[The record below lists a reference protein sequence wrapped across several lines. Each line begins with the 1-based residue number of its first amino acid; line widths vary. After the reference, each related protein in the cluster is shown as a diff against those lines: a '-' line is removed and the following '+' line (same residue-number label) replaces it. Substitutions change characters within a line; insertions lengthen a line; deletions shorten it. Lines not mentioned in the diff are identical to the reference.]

1 MKKHIYKILP
11 LSFLL
16 ILKNLIFGYFPI
28 LDDHI
33 QYSAYSL
40 YTKKYILFTVGTIY
54 KRPGAAVFD
63 LFVWQNFK
71 MPVSVIIIT
80 VMLVFSLFMLKEVFK
95 TVNINIGIFSGA
107 FMLFCPLNLEA
118 VYWLSASSR
127 IVTGLFFCALSL
139 YIIAFA
145 NRKTSVFAFWFF
157 NLLSYLFYEQT
168 LIFSF
173 VTTVFFLFFK
183 NKKLTAIPILNIVLT
198 GGYYIICAPFDRF
211 SARAE
216 IGFKIFPHIK
226 SLAEIFFS
234 VLPKMIFKSKYLVL
248 SIIVF
253 IVLIFILY
261 KFCNTCQ
268 RKSFYGIIYAMLVFV
283 CPFAPYFILKNSYL
297 SLRSTFFAVTALGI
311 FLDNITLSKRTAN
324 TVSALV
330 LSLFLAG
337 SASEFF
343 EYKSVY
349 ETDKTICE
357 NIINSHLIED
367 NKTYYLIGAK
377 RMYNNI
383 NAPFAEHILNVTQA
397 DWSLTGAVR
406 AYSHNKNIKRIIPIE
421 KESLATQNYE
431 KIYIDGNLEIKKYR

>member
-63 LFVWQNFK
+63 LFVWQNLG
-71 MPVSVIIIT
+71 MNISVICIT
-80 VMLVFSLFMLKEVFK
+80 VMLVLSLFMLKEIFK

-139 YIIAFA
+139 YIITFA
-145 NRKTSVFAFWFF
+145 KRKIGIFTFWFF
-157 NLLSYLFYEQT
+157 NLLSYLFYEQA

-173 VTTVFFLFFK
+173 VTTVFFLVFK
-183 NKKLTAIPILNIVLT
+183 NKKLVVIPISNLILT
-198 GGYYIICAPFDRF
+198 GAYYIICAPFDRF

-234 VLPKMIFKSKYLVL
+234 VLPKMIFKSKYLIL
-248 SIIVF
+248 SIIIFAVSVF
-253 IVLIFILY
+253 VLH
-261 KFCNTCQ
+261 KFRKKNQ
-268 RKSFYGIIYAMLVFV
+268 NKSFSGIICALLIFV

-297 SLRSTFFAVTALGI
+297 SLRNTFFAVTALGI

-421 KESLATQNYE
+421 NESLATQNYE

>member
-40 YTKKYILFTVGTIY
+40 YTQKYILFTVGTIY

-139 YIIAFA
+139 YIITFA
-145 NRKTSVFAFWFF
+145 KRKIGIFAFWFF
-157 NLLSYLFYEQT
+157 NLLSYLFYEQA
-168 LIFSF
+168 LIFSC

-283 CPFAPYFILKNSYL
+283 CPFASHFILKNSYL

-311 FLDNITLSKRTAN
+311 FLDNITLSKRTAD

-383 NAPFAEHILNVTQA
+383 NAPFAEHILNITQA

-421 KESLATQNYE
+421 NESLATQNYE

>member
-40 YTKKYILFTVGTIY
+40 YTQKYILFTVGTIY

-63 LFVWQNFK
+63 LFVWQNLG
-71 MPVSVIIIT
+71 MNISVICIT
-80 VMLVFSLFMLKEVFK
+80 VMLVLSLFMLKEIFK

-139 YIIAFA
+139 YIITFA
-145 NRKTSVFAFWFF
+145 KRKIEIFAFWFF
-157 NLLSYLFYEQT
+157 NLLSYLFYEQA

-173 VTTVFFLFFK
+173 VTTVFFLVFK
-183 NKKLTAIPILNIVLT
+183 NKKLVVIPISNLILT
-198 GGYYIICAPFDRF
+198 GAYYIICAPFDRF

-234 VLPKMIFKSKYLVL
+234 VLPKMIFKSKYLIL
-248 SIIVF
+248 SIIIFAVSVF
-253 IVLIFILY
+253 VLH
-261 KFCNTCQ
+261 KFLKKNQ
-268 RKSFYGIIYAMLVFV
+268 NKSFSGIICALLIFV

-297 SLRSTFFAVTALGI
+297 SMRSTFFAVTALGI

-330 LSLFLAG
+330 LSLFLAS

>member
-1 MKKHIYKILP
+1 MKKHICKILP

-16 ILKNLIFGYFPI
+16 ILRNLIFGYFPI

-40 YTKKYILFTVGTIY
+40 YTKKYVLFTVGTIY

-63 LFVWQNFK
+63 LFVWQSPGMNIS
-71 MPVSVIIIT
+71 MICIT
-80 VMLVFSLFMLKEVFK
+80 VMLVFSVFMLKEVFK
-95 TVNINIGIFSGA
+95 TENINIGIFTVV
-107 FMLFCPLNLEA
+107 FVLFCPLNFES

-127 IVTGLFFCALSL
+127 IVTGMFFCALSL
-139 YIIAFA
+139 YIIAFT

-183 NKKLTAIPILNIVLT
+183 NKKLTAIPILNLILT
-198 GGYYIICAPFDRF
+198 GAYYILCAPFDRF
-211 SARAE
+211 SDRAK
-216 IGFKIFPHIK
+216 IGIKIFPHIK

-234 VLPKMIFKSKYLVL
+234 VLPKMIFKSKYLIL
-248 SIIVF
+248 SIIIFAVSIF
-253 IVLIFILY
+253 VLH
-261 KFCNTCQ
+261 KF
-268 RKSFYGIIYAMLVFV
+268 RKENQHKNFCAIIYALLIFV

-297 SLRSTFFAVTALGI
+297 SIRSTFFAVTALGI
-311 FLDNITLSKRTAN
+311 FLDNIALSKRTAN
-324 TVSALV
+324 AVSALV

-377 RMYNNI
+377 RMYNDI

-397 DWSLTGAVR
+397 DWSLTSAVR
-406 AYSHNKNIKRIIPIE
+406 AYSRNKNVKRIIPVE
-421 KESLATQNYE
+421 NESLATQNYE

>member
-63 LFVWQNFK
+63 LFVWQNLG
-71 MPVSVIIIT
+71 MNISVICIT
-80 VMLVFSLFMLKEVFK
+80 VMLVLSLFMLKEIFK

-139 YIIAFA
+139 YIITFA
-145 NRKTSVFAFWFF
+145 KRRIGIFAFWFF
-157 NLLSYLFYEQT
+157 NLLSYLFYEQA
-168 LIFSF
+168 LIFSC

-253 IVLIFILY
+253 AVSVFVLH
-261 KFCNTCQ
+261 KFRKKNQ
-268 RKSFYGIIYAMLVFV
+268 NKSFSGIICALLIFV

-330 LSLFLAG
+330 LSLFLAA

-383 NAPFAEHILNVTQA
+383 NAPFAEHILNITQA

-421 KESLATQNYE
+421 NESLATQNYE

>member
-127 IVTGLFFCALSL
+127 IVAGLFFCALSL
-139 YIIAFA
+139 YIITFA
-145 NRKTSVFAFWFF
+145 KRKIGIFAFWFF
-157 NLLSYLFYEQT
+157 NLLSYLFYEQA
-168 LIFSF
+168 LIFSC

-283 CPFAPYFILKNSYL
+283 CPLLPHFILKNSYL

-330 LSLFLAG
+330 LSLFLAA

-383 NAPFAEHILNVTQA
+383 NAPFAEHILNITQA

-421 KESLATQNYE
+421 NESLATQNYE

>member
-63 LFVWQNFK
+63 LFVWQNLG
-71 MPVSVIIIT
+71 MNISVICIT

-139 YIIAFA
+139 YIITFA
-145 NRKTSVFAFWFF
+145 KRKIGIFAFWFF
-157 NLLSYLFYEQT
+157 NLLSYLFYEQA
-168 LIFSF
+168 LIFSC

-234 VLPKMIFKSKYLVL
+234 VLPKMIFKSKYLIL
-248 SIIVF
+248 SIIIF

-421 KESLATQNYE
+421 NESLTTQNYE

>member
-63 LFVWQNFK
+63 LFVWQNLG
-71 MPVSVIIIT
+71 MNISVICIT
-80 VMLVFSLFMLKEVFK
+80 VMLVLSLFMLKEIFK

-107 FMLFCPLNLEA
+107 FMLFCPLNFES

-127 IVTGLFFCALSL
+127 IVTGMFFCALSL

-157 NLLSYLFYEQT
+157 NLLSYLFYEQA
-168 LIFSF
+168 LIFSC

-283 CPFAPYFILKNSYL
+283 CLFAPYFILKNSYL

-421 KESLATQNYE
+421 NESLATQNYE

>member
-63 LFVWQNFK
+63 LFVWQNLG
-71 MPVSVIIIT
+71 MNISVICIT
-80 VMLVFSLFMLKEVFK
+80 VMLVLSLFMLKEIFK

-145 NRKTSVFAFWFF
+145 KHKISIFAFWFF
-157 NLLSYLFYEQT
+157 NLFSYLFYEQA
-168 LIFSF
+168 LVFSF
-173 VTTVFFLFFK
+173 VTTVFFLIFK
-183 NKKLTAIPILNIVLT
+183 NKKLIVIPISNLILT
-198 GGYYIICAPFDRF
+198 GAYYIICAPFDRF
-211 SARAE
+211 SDRSK
-216 IGFKIFPHIK
+216 IGIKIFPHIK

-234 VLPKMIFKSKYLVL
+234 ILPKMIFKSKYLVL

-261 KFCNTCQ
+261 KFCNTCR

-283 CPFAPYFILKNSYL
+283 CPLLPYFILKNSYL
-297 SLRSTFFAVTALGI
+297 SLRSTFFSVTALGI

-330 LSLFLAG
+330 LSLFVVG

-343 EYKSVY
+343 EYKSVC

-357 NIINSHLIED
+357 NIVNSHLIED

-421 KESLATQNYE
+421 NESLAVQNYE

>member
-63 LFVWQNFK
+63 LFVWQNLG
-71 MPVSVIIIT
+71 MNISVICIT
-80 VMLVFSLFMLKEVFK
+80 VMLVLSLFMLKEIFK

-139 YIIAFA
+139 YIITFA
-145 NRKTSVFAFWFF
+145 KRKIGIFAFWFF
-157 NLLSYLFYEQT
+157 NLLSYLFYEQA
-168 LIFSF
+168 LIFSC

-234 VLPKMIFKSKYLVL
+234 VLPKMIFKSKYLIL
-248 SIIVF
+248 SIIIFAVSVF
-253 IVLIFILY
+253 VLH
-261 KFCNTCQ
+261 KFRKKNQ
-268 RKSFYGIIYAMLVFV
+268 NKSFSGIICALLVFV

>member
-40 YTKKYILFTVGTIY
+40 YTQKYILFTVGTIY

-139 YIIAFA
+139 YIITFA
-145 NRKTSVFAFWFF
+145 KRKIGIFAFWFF
-157 NLLSYLFYEQT
+157 NLLSYLFYEQA
-168 LIFSF
+168 LIFSC

-183 NKKLTAIPILNIVLT
+183 NKKLTAIPISNLILT

-421 KESLATQNYE
+421 NESLATQNYE